1 MPGIFV
7 VSLDFELRW
16 GTLYQHGTSDYEAN
30 ILGARQAIPAM
41 LNLFQEYE
49 IHATWATV
57 GLLFFSNKA
66 DMVRGCPQVTPAY
79 EITPRSGHNNIEG
92 VGTDE
97 SHDPYHFGHSLIQMV
112 RGFRGQEIGSH

>member
-30 ILGARQAIPAM
+30 VLGVRQAIPAM
-41 LNLFQEYE
+41 LNLFREYE

-57 GLLFFSNKA
+57 GLLFFSNKE
-66 DMVRGCPQVTPAY
+66 DMVRGCPQVKPCY
-79 EITPRSGHNNIEG
+79 ENSELSSHNDMDA
-92 VGTDE
+92 VGPDE
-97 SHDPYHFGHSLIQMV
+97 SHDPYHFGYSLIQTV
-112 RGFRGQEIGSH
+112 RSFPG